1 MTDPEWLL
9 VLFREAQLMIS
20 AVSWTAAVLAA
31 SWFLQVL
38 AQALVIALKV
48 HEQFPVSP
56 YRQGIA
62 EQSFPQAV

>member
-1 MTDPEWLL
+1 
-9 VLFREAQLMIS
+9 MIS